1 MARLIEVLRNDKLVK
16 VKVCKYCMNRI
27 AKRKTVCKLHTY
39 SKRKSIEKKKKKKIE
54 LRPFNRLYRLIK
66 GSAYVAGTGG
76 QAYKFL
82 KEAGQ
87 TPEEIKEMY
96 KSKSHYVSPAI
107 TPKSLKHKLEKIQ
120 DGLCYWTGRLI
131 NPNWIFTQK
140 GEEFE
145 NSECL
150 AMGADRVN
158 CGSLRKHGYTL
169 KNIVMTTRGVN
180 RMRGNMEHD
189 DFVRSLRKLRFPIN
203 PKLRHIT

>member
-1 MARLIEVLRNDKLVK
+1 MNNIKHKCKICSTPIRKLK
-16 VKVCKYCMNRI
+16 IYCKKHNTP
-27 AKRKTVCKLHTY
+27 AKRKA
-39 SKRKSIEKKKKKKIE
+39 IEKKKQKKIE
-54 LRPFNRLYRLIK
+54 LRPFNRLCTLIK
-66 GSAYVAGTGG
+66 GAAYVAGTGG

-96 KSKSHYVSPAI
+96 KTKSHYFSPAI
-107 TPKSLKHKLEKIQ
+107 TPKSLKLKLEKEQ
-120 DGLCYWTGRLI
+120 DGLNYWTGEVI
-131 NPNWIFTQK
+131 NPNCIFTQE

-150 AMGADRVN
+150 AMGADRLN
-158 CGSLRKHGYTL
+158 LGSLQKHGYTL
-169 KNIVMTTRGVN
+169 KNIVITTRGVN
-180 RMRGNMEHD
+180 RMRGSMKHD